1 MCSLAAFVYLWQIHF
16 DIWQNQYNIVKLN
29 KIKKRFCLYWFKHFD
44 YSQLWYSCLHISCLY
59 YSMSYLNWMVYSF
72 NQIKNILGTT
82 PNNLNCISNRL
93 LELVSE
99 LTDII
104 IIFSILF
111 FLFVLYFISF
121 SMSLN
126 SLIKFSV
133 ESNHLLIVYDILLIS
148 GSWILKCIAF

>member
-1 MCSLAAFVYLWQIHF
+1 
-16 DIWQNQYNIVKLN
+16 
-29 KIKKRFCLYWFKHFD
+29 
-44 YSQLWYSCLHISCLY
+44 
-59 YSMSYLNWMVYSF
+59 MSYLNWMVYSF